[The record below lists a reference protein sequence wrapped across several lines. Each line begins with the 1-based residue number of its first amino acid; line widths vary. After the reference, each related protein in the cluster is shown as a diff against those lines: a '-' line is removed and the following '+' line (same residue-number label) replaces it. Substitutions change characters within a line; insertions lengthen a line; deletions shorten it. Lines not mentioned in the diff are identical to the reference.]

1 MITYI
6 CLMWIGKILNAPWWY
21 FVALFIG
28 ILIKVLYFGYSV
40 GEQKNNKAR
49 APILGLF
56 LFNVYPINKED

>member
-6 CLMWIGKILNAPWWY
+6 CMMWIGKILNAPWWY

-40 GEQKNNKAR
+40 GEQKK
-49 APILGLF
+49 
-56 LFNVYPINKED
+56 